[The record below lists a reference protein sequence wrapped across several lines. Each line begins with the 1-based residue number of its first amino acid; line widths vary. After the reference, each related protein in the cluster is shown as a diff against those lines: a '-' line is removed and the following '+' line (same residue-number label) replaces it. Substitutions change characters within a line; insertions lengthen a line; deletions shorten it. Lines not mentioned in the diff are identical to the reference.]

1 MDCSTSNNDGSSSS
15 DCSEEEIHMKK
26 KAVAVAFILALSLS
40 AVTLLQFVDLA
51 AANWYVWY
59 PQTPNRDPPM
69 LRIESPQ
76 SNSVYENNVTL
87 KFTVT
92 KPDSWAFEK
101 SQFPVGNIV
110 YIGYSLDDQENSLF
124 EGPTNAGERE
134 YLDKIT
140 HYSVT
145 HTLSDGP
152 HSLVV
157 EVSAKTWYL
166 DGTEPTRCY
175 NARSISLNVSDMI
188 HFTVFASSGNWSEV
202 ARFSGGAG
210 IITTEPFT
218 CDHVDWRIRWEYEPR
233 TENPEDPP
241 GLEVCVYTQEYHS
254 PYFERFNK
262 WGTEETNGTLYI
274 HNKNGTFHLAIICGV
289 PSYTIIVEQDVNSI
303 PEFPSWTPLL
313 IMLLAVTA
321 LAVIYRH
328 SLHAQSREG
337 IK

>member
-1 MDCSTSNNDGSSSS
+1 MNKRSL
-15 DCSEEEIHMKK
+15 
-26 KAVAVAFILALSLS
+26 AVVFILVFLFS
-40 AVTLLQFVDLA
+40 AVIVEQFVNLA

-110 YIGYSLDDQENSLF
+110 YIGYSLDGQENCLF
-124 EGPTNAGERE
+124 EGPTNPGERE

-175 NARSISLNVSDMI
+175 NAHSISLNVSDMI
-188 HFTVFASSGNWSEV
+188 HFTVYTTFPSMSILSPQNTTYAETDIPLTFTINKQVSWISYSLDGQTNTTITGN
-202 ARFSGGAG
+202 
-210 IITTEPFT
+210 TTLTGLAEGSHNIVVYANDTADNMGVSNMIFFT
-218 CDHVDWRIRWEYEPR
+218 ID
-233 TENPEDPP
+233 TN
-241 GLEVCVYTQEYHS
+241 LET
-254 PYFERFNK
+254 K
-262 WGTEETNGTLYI
+262 
-274 HNKNGTFHLAIICGV
+274 
-289 PSYTIIVEQDVNSI
+289 I
-303 PEFPSWTPLL
+303 PKFPSWTPLL
-313 IMLLAVTA
+313 IMLI
-321 LAVIYRH
+321 AVIAVAIIYRR
-328 SLHAQSREG
+328 SLHAKPREG
-337 IK
+337 K

>member
-1 MDCSTSNNDGSSSS
+1 
-15 DCSEEEIHMKK
+15 MKK

-124 EGPTNAGERE
+124 EGPTNPGERE

-202 ARFSGGAG
+202 ARFSGGGG

-218 CDHVDWRIRWEYEPR
+218 CDHVDWRIRWEIEPR
-233 TENPEDPP
+233 SEYPESSFFSPF
-241 GLEVCVYTQEYHS
+241 GVYVYPDEFHS
-254 PYFERFNK
+254 AWFESIIWR
-262 WGTEETNGTLYI
+262 GTEETSGILYI
-274 HNKNGTFHLAIICGV
+274 YDKNGTFYMEILASLE
-289 PSYTIIVEQDVNSI
+289 SYTLIIEQNLESI

-313 IMLLAVTA
+313 IMLLAVVAVA
-321 LAVIYRH
+321 LIYRR
-328 SLHAQSREG
+328 SLHKHDRGRRNQ
-337 IK
+337 